1 MSPRVQAISY
11 LVVGVLAVASG
22 LFFVTQGA
30 QLLDYLILL
39 GGVIAVGLGI
49 RDLWKLRQ
57 DS

>member
-39 GGVIAVGLGI
+39 GGVIAIGLGI